1 MGVGVKVMM
10 FYGHVNFQHTTNG
23 KAAWPWLLS
32 SRFGLPQQ
40 SSTLTVSEEIHCQLS
55 KCSEIFLGI
64 SHWRSCKLL
73 IILIKKAFLQC
84 YSLISPFFHTWPER
98 TSEHNKYISAVAWTN
113 RDEQP
118 NKNHIQTRP
127 RDSQHVPTRWLST
140 CPVATIPSRCQT
152 GYAKY
157 ESRRWE
163 LMIKKKQ
170 KQIRIPLLVLLEN
183 DKMVQ
188 WITTAV
194 CVCECEK
201 PGPCIERGLPVGTMD
216 ATTPTPSPQPTSQ
229 RAFIWACT
237 WVLQLCLA
245 KRVCAPEQG
254 SWVPSQN
261 SPGTLAANP
270 PTFLRQQPTRIKNK
284 HSMNPIFFL
293 TKSNKKKK
301 IFQNK

>member
-1 MGVGVKVMM
+1 MEKKHHRGCGVGVKVMM

-64 SHWRSCKLL
+64 SHWRSCKIL

-157 ESRRWE
+157 ESRWE
-163 LMIKKKQ
+163 LMI
-170 KQIRIPLLVLLEN
+170 
-183 DKMVQ
+183 
-188 WITTAV
+188 
-194 CVCECEK
+194 
-201 PGPCIERGLPVGTMD
+201 
-216 ATTPTPSPQPTSQ
+216 
-229 RAFIWACT
+229 
-237 WVLQLCLA
+237 
-245 KRVCAPEQG
+245 
-254 SWVPSQN
+254 
-261 SPGTLAANP
+261 
-270 PTFLRQQPTRIKNK
+270 
-284 HSMNPIFFL
+284 
-293 TKSNKKKK
+293 
-301 IFQNK
+301 